1 MLSQLDTK
9 VRQELLQK
17 NGFCVSIAGS
27 RATAMH
33 GHDFLEFSFVS
44 QGRLAHEIA
53 GHHEHLGA
61 GDYFIVDHGTQH
73 SYRQAGNEPLQV
85 VNLLFYP
92 EFLERTL
99 AGSRRFEDV
108 VNSYLLRFRYEA
120 LQDSPTGKTFH
131 DDDGRIRQIV
141 ESLLTEYDSK
151 AQGYIEYCRC
161 LLVELLIHTMRK
173 IGSSREEKGI
183 SEPVK
188 QVMAYVREHYA
199 DDVQLG
205 QLAERQH
212 YTLSGLSRKFTDEVG
227 VSFSRYLQRI
237 RVEQSCRL
245 LENTDLRVSEIA
257 AAVGYDNVKFFNQI
271 FKQTLRISPR
281 QFRQM
286 RK

>member
-1 MLSQLDTK
+1 MAS
-9 VRQELLQK
+9 RYPELEDHKFHIL
-17 NGFCVSIAGS
+17 VA
-27 RATAMH
+27 ATEDVPRH
-33 GHDFLEFSFVS
+33 GHDFLEFSFIS

-53 GHHEHLGA
+53 GQHEHLDA
-61 GDYFIVDHGTQH
+61 GNYFIVDHGTQH
-73 SYRQAGNEPLQV
+73 SYHRVGNEPLQV

-108 VNSYLLRFRYEA
+108 VNSYLLRFRYET

-131 DDDGRIRQIV
+131 DDDGRIRRIV
-141 ESLLTEYDSK
+141 ESLLTEYDGK

-183 SEPVK
+183 SEPIK
-188 QVMAYVREHYA
+188 QVMAYAREHYA
-199 DDVQLG
+199 GDVQLS
-205 QLAERQH
+205 QMAEWQH

-227 VSFSRYLQRI
+227 IPFSRYLQRI

-257 AAVGYDNVKFFNQI
+257 TAVGYDNVKFFNQI

-286 RK
+286 RKQ